1 MNRIQLAP
9 FSKKNWRMLGIIGLA
24 LAYYIT
30 AELSRHLASTP
41 QDVTPIWPPDG
52 IAVGCV
58 LVFGKWIAPGIFLGS
73 FLANI
78 WAFLDR
84 SSLWFSI
91 VSILPVLGI
100 ATGTTLGTLLGTYLL
115 RKSTRYRYPLARVA
129 DVLKFLLF
137 ASAIGPI
144 VNATVGVT
152 SLALSGKLPWEIY
165 GSVWLTWW
173 ISNVSGIFII
183 APVVLSW
190 GRLMW
195 KHRQLI
201 LRVYRVSLYLYRRR
215 RLKSRL
221 ESRSLQLYRRKIPAK
236 LISQITPCRLLQAIE
251 IALIFGFALLV
262 SNATFDRGYDAEYV
276 LLPLLIWSVFR
287 TGQPGATA
295 LTLII
300 ATIATMGTVR
310 GYGEFASQDLKKSL
324 VLLQLFVSVISLTIL
339 ILTAAIEERTQAEK
353 KLRLTLAELA
363 KANATLEIR
372 VQQRTEELSA
382 KNITLEETLQTLK
395 QTQLQMLQSQMSAL
409 GQLVA
414 GIAHEINNPICFIHG
429 NLTYV
434 NDYTQNLL
442 NLVHLYQKYY
452 PHPPETLQEELK
464 EAELDFIQTDL
475 AEIIRSMN
483 AGTDRIREVVLSL
496 RNFSRLD
503 ESALKKADI
512 HAGIDSTLM
521 ILQHRI
527 KATAKRPEIHV
538 IKDYDSKLPQIE
550 CYPGLLNQVFVNILD
565 NAIDAVEVANKGR
578 SFAEISDR
586 SNTIWIHTHRIKGD
600 RIAIS
605 ITDNGCGVSESLCS
619 KIFDPFFTTK
629 PIGKGTGLGL
639 STSYHIITEQHR
651 GKLYCTSQPDFGT
664 KFTIELP
671 VKQLTVDS

>member
-1 MNRIQLAP
+1 MNRIQLALFP
-9 FSKKNWRMLGIIGLA
+9 NQASRSLGIIGLA
-24 LAYYIT
+24 IAYYIT

-58 LVFGKWIAPGIFLGS
+58 LLFGKWIAPGVFLGS
-73 FLANI
+73 FLANF

-84 SSLWFSI
+84 SNLWFSI
-91 VSILPVLGI
+91 ISILPVLGI
-100 ATGTTLGTLLGTYLL
+100 AAGTTLGTLLGTHLL
-115 RKSTRYRYPLARVA
+115 QKSTPYHYPLARVA

-183 APVVLSW
+183 APVLLSW
-190 GRLMW
+190 ARLIW
-195 KHRQLI
+195 KRRQLI
-201 LRVYRVSLYLYRRR
+201 LRLCRVSWHFYKDQRF
-215 RLKSRL
+215 KSRIT
-221 ESRSLQLYRRKIPAK
+221 SIGWRLYARKIPSK
-236 LISQITPCRLLQAIE
+236 LISKITFIKILQAIE
-251 IALIFGFALLV
+251 IALLFIFALVV
-262 SNATFDRGYDAEYV
+262 SNATFDRGYDADYL
-276 LLPLLIWSVFR
+276 LLPILIWSVFR

-295 LTLII
+295 LTLLV
-300 ATIATMGTVR
+300 ATIATTGTVR
-310 GYGEFASQDLKKSL
+310 GRGEFAHVDLNQSL
-324 VLLQLFVSVISLTIL
+324 ALLQLFVTVISLTVL
-339 ILTAAIEERTQAEK
+339 TLTAAIEERTQAEK

-363 KANATLEIR
+363 KTNATLEIR

-395 QTQLQMLQSQMSAL
+395 HTQLQMLQSQMSAL

-414 GIAHEINNPICFIHG
+414 GIAHEINNPVCFIHG
-429 NLTYV
+429 NLIHV
-434 NDYTQNLL
+434 SEYTQILL

-452 PHPPETLQEELK
+452 PNPPKILQEELE
-464 EAELDFIQTDL
+464 EAELDFIQADL
-475 AEIIRSMN
+475 ADILRSMKV
-483 AGTDRIREVVLSL
+483 GTTRIREIVLSL

-503 ESALKKADI
+503 EAELKKVDI
-512 HAGIDSTLM
+512 HEGIDSTLM

-527 KATAKRPEIHV
+527 KATTQRPEIRI
-538 IKDYDSKLPQIE
+538 IKDYDSKLPKVE

-578 SFAEISDR
+578 SFAEIADR

-605 ITDNGCGVSESLCS
+605 ITDNGCGVSESLGK

-639 STSYHIITEQHR
+639 STSYHIITEQHH
-651 GKLYCTSQPDFGT
+651 GKLLCNSQLDFVT

>member
-1 MNRIQLAP
+1 MKRIQLALFP
-9 FSKKNWRMLGIIGLA
+9 KQASRSLGIIGLA
-24 LAYYIT
+24 IAYYIT
-30 AELSRHLASTP
+30 AELSRLLASTP

-58 LVFGKWIAPGIFLGS
+58 LLFGKWIASGVFLGS
-73 FLANI
+73 FLANF

-84 SSLWFSI
+84 SNLWFSI
-91 VSILPVLGI
+91 ISILPVLGI
-100 ATGTTLGTLLGTYLL
+100 AAGTTLGTLLGTHLL
-115 RKSTRYRYPLARVA
+115 QKSTPYRYPLARVA

-152 SLALSGKLPWEIY
+152 SLALSRKLPWEIY

-183 APVVLSW
+183 APVILSW
-190 GRLMW
+190 ARLIW
-195 KHRQLI
+195 KRRQLI
-201 LRVYRVSLYLYRRR
+201 LRLCRVSWQFYKDQRF
-215 RLKSRL
+215 KSRIT
-221 ESRSLQLYRRKIPAK
+221 SIGWRIYTRKIPSK
-236 LISQITPCRLLQAIE
+236 LVSKIAFIKILQAIE
-251 IALIFGFALLV
+251 IALLFIFALVV
-262 SNATFDRGYDAEYV
+262 SNATFDRGYDADYL
-276 LLPLLIWSVFR
+276 LLPILIWSVFR

-295 LTLII
+295 LTLLI
-300 ATIATMGTVR
+300 ATIATIGTVR
-310 GYGEFASQDLKKSL
+310 GRGEFAHVDLNQSL
-324 VLLQLFVSVISLTIL
+324 ALLQLFVTVMSLTVL
-339 ILTAAIEERTQAEK
+339 TLTAAIEERTHAEK

-363 KANATLEIR
+363 KTNATLEIR

-382 KNITLEETLQTLK
+382 QNITLEETLQTLK
-395 QTQLQMLQSQMSAL
+395 RTQLQMLQSQMSAL

-434 NDYTQNLL
+434 NDYTQDLL
-442 NLVHLYQKYY
+442 NLVRLYQKYY
-452 PHPPETLQEELK
+452 PNPPEILQEEL
-464 EAELDFIQTDL
+464 EEIELDFMQTDL

-483 AGTDRIREVVLSL
+483 SGTDRIREIVLSL

-503 ESALKKADI
+503 EAALKQVDI
-512 HAGIDSTLM
+512 HEGIDSTLM

-527 KATAKRPEIHV
+527 KATTHRPEIHV
-538 IKDYDSKLPQIE
+538 IKDFDSKLPQIE
-550 CYPGLLNQVFVNILD
+550 CYPGLLNQVFMNILD
-565 NAIDAVEVANKGR
+565 NAIDAIEVANKSQ
-578 SFAEISDR
+578 SFAEITDR

-605 ITDNGCGVSESLCS
+605 ITDNGCGVSENLWS

-639 STSYHIITEQHR
+639 STSYHIITEQHH
-651 GKLYCTSQPDFGT
+651 GKLYCTSGPNCGT
-664 KFTIELP
+664 KFTIEIP
-671 VKQLTVDS
+671 IKQLTVDS

>member
-9 FSKKNWRMLGIIGLA
+9 FPNIVLRMLGVIGLA
-24 LAYYIT
+24 IAYYIT
-30 AELSRHLASTP
+30 AELSRHLAATP

-58 LVFGKWIAPGIFLGS
+58 LLFGNWIALGVFLGS

-84 SSLWFSI
+84 SSLWLSLI
-91 VSILPVLGI
+91 STLPVFGI
-100 ATGTTLGTLLGTYLL
+100 AAGTTLGTLLGTYLL
-115 RKSTRYRYPLARVA
+115 RKSTPYRYPLARVT
-129 DVLKFLLF
+129 DVLKFLLL
-137 ASAIGPI
+137 ASAVGPI
-144 VNATVGVT
+144 VNATIGVT

-183 APVVLSW
+183 APVLLSW
-190 GRLMW
+190 ARLIW
-195 KHRQLI
+195 KRRQLI
-201 LRVYRVSLYLYRRR
+201 LRVYRISAYLYYQRRF
-215 RLKSRL
+215 KSRIP
-221 ESRSLQLYRRKIPAK
+221 SDSLQLSAPKIPAK
-236 LISQITPCRLLQAIE
+236 LVSKITFFKLLQAIE
-251 IALIFGFALLV
+251 IALFFGLALLLA
-262 SNATFDRGYDAEYV
+262 NATFDRGYDADYL
-276 LLPLLIWSVFR
+276 LLPILIWSVFR

-295 LTLII
+295 LTLFV
-300 ATIATMGTVR
+300 ATIATIGTVR
-310 GYGEFASQDLKKSL
+310 GRGEFAHLDLNQSL
-324 VLLQLFVSVISLTIL
+324 ALLQLFVTVISLTVL
-339 ILTAAIEERTQAEK
+339 TLTAAIEERIQAEK

-363 KANATLEIR
+363 KTNATLEIR

-382 KNITLEETLQTLK
+382 QNITLQETLQTLK
-395 QTQLQMLQSQMSAL
+395 RTQLQMLQSQMSAV

-434 NDYTQNLL
+434 NDYTQELL
-442 NLVHLYQKYY
+442 NLVRLYQQYY
-452 PHPPETLQEELK
+452 PNPPETLQEEL
-464 EAELDFIQTDL
+464 EEIELDFMQTDL
-475 AEIIRSMN
+475 AEILRSMN
-483 AGTDRIREVVLSL
+483 AGTDRIREIILSL

-503 ESALKKADI
+503 EAALKKVDI
-512 HAGIDSTLM
+512 HEGIDSTLM

-527 KATAKRPEIHV
+527 KATPQRPEIRV
-538 IKDYDSKLPQIE
+538 IKDFDSKLPKVE

-565 NAIDAVEVANKGR
+565 NAIDAVEIANKGR
-578 SFAEISDR
+578 SFAEIADR
-586 SNTIWIHTHRIKGD
+586 SNTIWIHTHRVKGD

-619 KIFDPFFTTK
+619 RIFDPFFTTK

-639 STSYHIITEQHR
+639 STSYHIIIEQHR